1 MWEDLLC
8 NSCYCLPSMS
18 YTAKMKEQ
26 KTETEFNSNV
36 ATLERL
42 DEYLRR
48 AANASINDEYVTWYK
63 YLRLVRTEVY
73 PKMTQ
78 EERDECEKM
87 FNALE
92 NSLRIIGSSR
102 ADKSFIYTKIDN
114 KLDQFELFLRCTA
127 TKKGMLL
134 TDKDFD
140 LLGI

>member
-1 MWEDLLC
+1 
-8 NSCYCLPSMS
+8 
-18 YTAKMKEQ
+18 MKEQ